1 MNGER
6 SEAQFRV
13 TLSWVFALLL
23 GLFFLFNYLDRINE
37 LISVQAEIGELEQDV
52 ERMEQ
57 WNLQLQDELRYYA
70 SPEYVDEIARS
81 ELGYIQPGDEV
92 FVVLSEDDQTSSLA
106 NLGQSATC
114 GVAAPPEETGAFS
127 FFDLDRWS
135 ALFR

>member
-106 NLGQSATC
+106 NLGQSATG